1 MQNKKTI
8 QVIITGILICILV
21 IAVANAAKRVREAKR
36 LRIKHKVTVLK
47 DGKVSEKRAYEGFD
61 DTGLFEQKEIVT
73 EGLYRQLERET
84 EIVELKRDPFF
95 SSAIAS
101 TAKAITDVRLTGI
114 LWDERAPLAM
124 IDDTPVGIGDKVNSY
139 IIVEIHQD
147 RVVLTD
153 GTQNYEL
160 RLIH

>member
-1 MQNKKTI
+1 MQNKKSI
-8 QVIITGILICILV
+8 VLIVLGIAAVFSLIYGIV
-21 IAVANAAKRVREAKR
+21 TPSKARRGISRESVGIKRQATVTAEIKAVSGARRAKR
-36 LRIKHKVTVLK
+36 T
-47 DGKVSEKRAYEGFD
+47 DSSDWG
-61 DTGLFEQKEIVT
+61 
-73 EGLYRQLERET
+73 
-84 EIVELKRDPFF
+84 RDPFF

-124 IDDTPVGIGDKVNSY
+124 IDDAPVGIGDKVNSY

-153 GTQNYEL
+153 GAQNYEL
-160 RLIH
+160 RLSH